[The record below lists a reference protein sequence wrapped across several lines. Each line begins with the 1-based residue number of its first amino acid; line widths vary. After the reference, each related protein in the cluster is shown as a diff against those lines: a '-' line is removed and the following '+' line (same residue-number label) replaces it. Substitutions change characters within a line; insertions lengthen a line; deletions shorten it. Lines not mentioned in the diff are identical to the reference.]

1 MTAVA
6 KAIVKVVT
14 KTVEAVGS
22 VVKKVAEV
30 VVDTVKYVAENPEVL
45 AIALAAPYAVAA
57 VGKAIGASA
66 AAISL
71 STQPITAAAI
81 SASQG
86 GDLEDIGKAA
96 LGSFIGQGVGT
107 TVAKQVGT
115 SIGAAGNTAQTALA
129 NAIGGATGSAAG
141 AVATGQDVGEAALM
155 GAAGSA
161 GASLARSGA
170 VELGQQPQSFIGDVV
185 ADIGEAAGRTVAG
198 GDIRQELTGA
208 VFNSLTREG
217 QIALD
222 ELRSRP
228 ETDATKQVI
237 AAFSEPRSP
246 GVGTQLGE
254 ATAGLTGAFIP
265 EQTTRTDLP
274 EVNLPRIDLEPTV
287 VNRLPEV
294 TVTAR
299 PDAFDA
305 TDVRTGKV
313 IPSSLP
319 SGEARTAGTAGGVT
333 TTTPAGAER
342 EAPATPT
349 AREETAAAAP
359 EPMPAPED
367 MTGAELIESAAGD
380 EEAQRLPEVE
390 VVGEEEPDVRMP
402 RADQLSE
409 EPIDVTKLTDEELI
423 EILNQ
428 EFPVTEP
435 EAPKAPEPDFNPL
448 DVRRAGGTT
457 RRAAPRSISP
467 RVVGTSPT
475 AAIVGQKEP
484 IFGGEEDA
492 QQSVWNTRS
501 LRLRKALGG

>member
-1 MTAVA
+1 
-6 KAIVKVVT
+6 
-14 KTVEAVGS
+14 
-22 VVKKVAEV
+22 
-30 VVDTVKYVAENPEVL
+30 
-45 AIALAAPYAVAA
+45 
-57 VGKAIGASA
+57 
-66 AAISL
+66 
-71 STQPITAAAI
+71 
-81 SASQG
+81 
-86 GDLEDIGKAA
+86 
-96 LGSFIGQGVGT
+96 
-107 TVAKQVGT
+107 VAKQVGT

-170 VELGQQPQSFIGDVV
+170 VELGQQPQSLAGDVA
-185 ADIGEAAGRTVAG
+185 ADVGEALGRTAAG
-198 GDIRQELTGA
+198 GDIRQELAGA
-208 VFNSLTREG
+208 ALGSLTREG

-228 ETDATKQVI
+228 ETDATKQAI

-333 TTTPAGAER
+333 TTAPAGAER
-342 EAPATPT
+342 ETPAT
-349 AREETAAAAP
+349 REETAAAAP
-359 EPMPAPED
+359 EPLPAPED
-367 MTGAELIESAAGD
+367 MTGAELIESAAGG
-380 EEAQRLPEVE
+380 EETPSLPEVE
-390 VVGEEEPDVRMP
+390 VVGEEEEPDVRVRTP
-402 RADQLSE
+402 KDDQLAE
-409 EPIDVTKLTDEELI
+409 EPIDFTEMTDAELI
-423 EILNQ
+423 DYLNQ
-428 EFPVTEP
+428 EFPLTPP
-435 EAPKAPEPDFNPL
+435 EADFNPL

-475 AAIVGQKEP
+475 AAIVGEKEP